1 MQVIECVQGSDEWF
15 EAKLGVISASN
26 FSKVLSKGTGRG
38 LYMRKLAAERL
49 TGLREVEFRN
59 KNTDRGNEIEAAARE
74 YYSLVSDCIVEEVG
88 FVKRDEDVGCSPDG
102 LVGTCGS
109 IEIKCPISSTHV
121 ANIINNKMPTEYR
134 PQVQGVLWVT
144 QRQWCDWISFDARV
158 IAKPIQIVRV
168 QRDVEYQKM
177 LEEKI
182 GLFVKRVRANG
193 EEN

>member
-1 MQVIECVQGSDEWF
+1 
-15 EAKLGVISASN
+15 
-26 FSKVLSKGTGRG
+26 
-38 LYMRKLAAERL
+38 MRKLAAERL
-49 TGLREVEFRN
+49 TGLREN
-59 KNTDRGNEIEAAARE
+59 GYYDKNMEAGKENEAAARE
-74 YYSLVSDCIVEEVG
+74 YYSLVMDCRVDEVG

-109 IEIKCPISSTHV
+109 IEIKSPLSSTHV

-144 QRQWCDWISFDARV
+144 QRQWCDWISFDPRV

-168 QRDVEYQKM
+168 QRDVEYQKSAARCGIP
-177 LEEKI
+177 KDA
-182 GLFVKRVRANG
+182 GRKNRPVRQRVRANG